1 MLLYSYILEKIFLKT
16 RKTYCIFA
24 KILLNKSSL
33 IVSLSLILKNH
44 YVFSILLA
52 KKHTK
57 NCQKR
62 LISCLKKGYFEPF
75 YFTLKQLQNHSD
87 LSH

>member
-57 NCQKR
+57 NCQENVDFW
-62 LISCLKKGYFEPF
+62 LEKGI
-75 YFTLKQLQNHSD
+75 
-87 LSH
+87 LSLFILH